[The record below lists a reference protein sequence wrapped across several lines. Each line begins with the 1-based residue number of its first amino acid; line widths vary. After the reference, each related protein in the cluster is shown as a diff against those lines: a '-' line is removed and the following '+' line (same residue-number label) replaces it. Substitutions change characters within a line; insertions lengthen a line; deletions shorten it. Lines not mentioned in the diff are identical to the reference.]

1 MVFFTARRLIWSIF
15 YSLPNVMSTFASI
28 INIEQKILD
37 DWGIRFAILCSY
49 AWRATMITL
58 SFTASSRHSWCKE
71 VIRQGQEQVKWDWF
85 VVVSCKQSHC
95 VAVYC
100 GKSCNQRL
108 VVMLFFDDYHCMTCQ
123 FECEEQVGIPYMED
137 HLLMRYI
144 HDCDSIIGVWLLVPM
159 LALRTQTT
167 VNFLSL
173 LIAVIGST
181 KRTRSLGRYGI
192 VR

>member
-1 MVFFTARRLIWSIF
+1 MIYFLHLAQCDEHICFHNYF
-15 YSLPNVMSTFASI
+15 
-28 INIEQKILD
+28 EQKILD

-58 SFTASSRHSWCKE
+58 SFTASSRHLWCKE

-85 VVVSCKQSHC
+85 VVVGSNQSHC
-95 VAVYC
+95 VAVHC
-100 GKSCNQRL
+100 GKSCNQRF
-108 VVMLFFDDYHCMTCQ
+108 VVMLFFDDYYCMMCR

-144 HDCDSIIGVWLLVPM
+144 RDCGSITGVWLLVPM
-159 LALRTQTT
+159 PALRTQTT

-173 LIAVIGST
+173 LIAVIG
-181 KRTRSLGRYGI
+181 
-192 VR
+192 